1 MPAFNKLAGQ
11 YLIAY
16 DLIYIRDNYLYM
28 GDVDALGNMA
38 SIDEPPRGLCAPL
51 IPSNDDITPL
61 TLDELKEE
69 IVKGVWTSLAKEVRP
84 GLNSEG
90 QVTTSF

>member
-16 DLIYIRDNYLYM
+16 DLMYIQDNYLYM
-28 GDVDALGNMA
+28 GVVDALGNMA

-51 IPSNDDITPL
+51 ILSNDDTTPL
-61 TLDELKEE
+61 TLDELKQE
-69 IVKGVWTSLAKEVRP
+69 IVKGVWTSIAKEVRP